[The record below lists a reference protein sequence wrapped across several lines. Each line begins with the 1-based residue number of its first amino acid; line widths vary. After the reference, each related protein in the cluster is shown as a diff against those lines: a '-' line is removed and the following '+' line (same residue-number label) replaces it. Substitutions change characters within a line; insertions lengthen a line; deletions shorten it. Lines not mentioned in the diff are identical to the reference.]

1 MATRRHALGGLL
13 AALASGPFAQAP
25 QRRVALTGSMG
36 ERALLAIDG
45 APPRVVAIGA
55 TVSGVKLLRLAG
67 NEAVVEVDG
76 RRQTLRLGESAVNLG
91 GAASAGGGTEI
102 KLTSDSLG
110 HFLANG
116 QVNGRGVTFMV
127 DTGASAVALGKG
139 DAERMGLAYLQGQRV
154 PVNTAN
160 GVVVAYRVALTS
172 VRIGDVEVFNVEALV
187 NPQDMPFVLLG
198 NSFLTRFQMR
208 RDNDTLTLS
217 KRF

>member
-1 MATRRHALGGLL
+1 MKTRRRALGGLL
-13 AALASGPFAQAP
+13 ATLAATAWAQTP
-25 QRRVALTGSMG
+25 QRRVALSGSMG
-36 ERALLAIDG
+36 GRALLAIDG

-55 TVSGVKLLRLAG
+55 TVAGVKLLRLDG
-67 NEAVVEVDG
+67 SEAVVEVDG

-91 GAASAGGGTEI
+91 GAASAGSGTEI
-102 KLTSDSLG
+102 KLTSDARG

-116 QVNGRGVTFMV
+116 QVNGRSVTLMV

-139 DAERMGLAYLQGQRV
+139 DAERLGLSYLNGQRV

-160 GVVVAYRVALTS
+160 GVVVAYRVSLNS